1 MRILVVTRYIIV
13 TNVVISYN
21 YLMIIYI
28 NFIDLLYT

>member
-1 MRILVVTRYIIV
+1 MRILVVTRYFIV

-28 NFIDLLYT
+28 NFIDLLYI

>member
-21 YLMIIYI
+21 YLMIIYR